1 MLDFYEI
8 WYSEQI
14 DMLIM
19 NTLTGIDNL
28 DPKIINLWNLV
39 IKLKCAPIFMKF
51 DTHNKTNILIMNIIL
66 ASVASMII
74 GSEHGTIIRTIIA
87 PIMVP
92 CSEWL

>member
-1 MLDFYEI
+1 
-8 WYSEQI
+8 
-14 DMLIM
+14 MLIM

-39 IKLKCAPIFMKF
+39 TKLKCTPIFMKF
-51 DTHNKTNILIMNIIL
+51 DTYNKSNILIMNIIL

-74 GSEHGTIIRTIIA
+74 GWEHGTIIGTIIV